1 MSGEYEEMN
10 LLRPESLSGLIDEI
24 TPDIYA
30 SLKIAIELGKWNDGS
45 NLNPEQL
52 ESCLQ
57 AIILYESRHLAE
69 SERTG
74 FNFPAACSSKQGAA
88 NSDPLAVIDVSD
100 GGRVKR

>member
-1 MSGEYEEMN
+1 MSGEYKEMN

-45 NLNPEQL
+45 KLKSEQL

-57 AIILYESRHLAE
+57 AIILYESRHLVE

-74 FNFPAACSSKQGAA
+74 INFSTACSSKQGAA
-88 NSDPLAVIDVSD
+88 DSDPLTVIDVSD
-100 GGRVKR
+100 GGREKR